1 MGKIFAV
8 GIGPGDERYMTDAA
22 VKAIEASDVLCG
34 YTAYIDLVKDRYPDK
49 QMYSTPM
56 PKEKERCV
64 WAVER
69 AREGMT
75 VSVVCSGDAGVYG
88 MAGLLLEIMGTD
100 TTIDFEVVPGI
111 TAALSGA
118 ALLGAPLMNDFCVI
132 SLSDLLTPWDMIEK
146 RIRAAAQSDFAVVLY
161 NPASHKRTDHLR
173 RACDI
178 FLTYRDPGNACGWV
192 RNIGRENEEKGVLTL
207 KGLRDYEADM
217 FTTVFIASS
226 AADIVGGRIVTK
238 RGYSIK

>member
-1 MGKIFAV
+1 MIR
-8 GIGPGDERYMTDAA
+8 RYYSLYTDFI
-22 VKAIEASDVLCG
+22 KW
-34 YTAYIDLVKDRYPDK
+34 DK

-56 PKEKERCV
+56 TKEKERCV
-64 WAVER
+64 WAIER

-146 RIRAAAQSDFAVVLY
+146 RIRAAAQSDFAVALY

-178 FLTYRDPGNACGWV
+178 MLTYRDPGNACGWV
-192 RNIGRENEEKGVLTL
+192 RNIGRGNEEKGVLTL
-207 KGLRDYEADM
+207 KDLRDYKADM

>member
-8 GIGPGDERYMTDAA
+8 GIGPGEEKFMTDAA
-22 VKAIEASDVLCG
+22 RQAIEESDVLCG
-34 YTAYIDLVKDRYPDK
+34 YTAYIDLVKGRYPDK

-56 PKEKERCV
+56 TKERERCV
-64 WAVER
+64 WAYER

-75 VSVVCSGDAGVYG
+75 VSVICSGDAGVYG
-88 MAGLLLEIMGTD
+88 MAGLLLEILGTD
-100 TTIDFEVVPGI
+100 PSIDFEVVPGI

-161 NPASHKRTDHLR
+161 NPASKKRKDHLR

-178 FLTYRDPGNACGWV
+178 FLTYRGDECACGWT

-207 KGLRDYEADM
+207 RELREFEADM
-217 FTTVFIASS
+217 FTTVFIGSS

-238 RGYSIK
+238 RGYETK